1 MQSGLSMDKEVLIPH
16 NNQENTCDSQIKY
29 FINSSFT
36 DKSPI
41 IITENAIKKIKELID
56 KKKDSV
62 IGIRIMVA
70 QKGCFGFKYNI
81 EYAYD
86 IKMLDV
92 QIQVKYQNQN
102 FIILIDPK
110 AMMFINGTEMDHVEN
125 KISSGFVF
133 KNPNEKGRCGC
144 GESFYV

>member
-1 MQSGLSMDKEVLIPH
+1 MSNGTSVSYSNE
-16 NNQENTCDSQIKY
+16 NNSCSSQIRY
-29 FINSSFT
+29 YINSKIAS
-36 DKSPI
+36 KSPI
-41 IITENAIKKIKELID
+41 VITENAIKKIRELI
-56 KKKDSV
+56 KQKEGTA
-62 IGIRIMVA
+62 IGIRIMVK

-86 IKMLDV
+86 IKLLDV
-92 QIQVKYQNQN
+92 EIKAEYQNEN
-102 FIILIDPK
+102 FTILIDPK

-125 KISSGFVF
+125 KISSGFIF

>member
-1 MQSGLSMDKEVLIPH
+1 MSNKISVSYDNQSNRHS
-16 NNQENTCDSQIKY
+16 SQIKY
-29 FINSSFT
+29 LIGSKIT

-41 IITENAIKKIKELID
+41 TITENAIKKIRDLIKQKEG
-56 KKKDSV
+56 SA
-62 IGIRIMVA
+62 IGIRIMVK

-86 IKMLDV
+86 IKLFDV
-92 QIQVKYQNQN
+92 EIKVEYQDEN
-102 FIILIDPK
+102 ITILIDPK
-110 AMMFINGTEMDHVEN
+110 AMMFINGTEMDYVEN
-125 KISSGFVF
+125 KISSGFTF

>member
-1 MQSGLSMDKEVLIPH
+1 MNNEISLSY
-16 NNQENTCDSQIKY
+16 NNQDKRYSSQIKY
-29 FINSSFT
+29 FIDSKIT

-41 IITENAIKKIKELID
+41 IITENAIKKIRDLIKQKENT
-56 KKKDSV
+56 V
-62 IGIRIMVA
+62 IGIRIMVK
-70 QKGCFGFKYNI
+70 QKGCFGFKYSI

-86 IKMLDV
+86 IKLLDV
-92 QIQVKYQNQN
+92 QIKIEYQDEN
-102 FIILIDPK
+102 FTILIDPK

-125 KISSGFVF
+125 KISSGFTF